1 MNILTCSNKNYMK
14 QYQRSGGMNIKVK
27 DPVSGFSHL
36 IGAVLSAVGLYY
48 LVRYAA
54 ANGTVWHIVSFA
66 IFGTSLILL
75 YTASTVYHLVIV
87 SERGST
93 ILRKIDHMMI
103 YVLIAGTYTPMC
115 LVPLRGSWGW
125 SLLIS
130 IWGLAMAGIILKI
143 LWFNAPRWLYTLF
156 YLIMGWLI
164 VIAFSP
170 LVKVMP
176 TGAMI
181 WLVAGGLLYTVGA
194 VIYGTKWPRL
204 KSKVFG
210 FHEVFHIFV
219 LYGSF
224 CHFWMMFRYVV
235 YL

>member
-1 MNILTCSNKNYMK
+1 MK
-14 QYQRSGGMNIKVK
+14 TTLNSIIGDGAMNIKVK

-36 IGAVLSAVGLYY
+36 IGAVLSAIGLYY
-48 LVRYAA
+48 LISYAA
-54 ANGTVWHIVSFA
+54 ANGTVWHIVSFS

-75 YTASTVYHLVIV
+75 YTASTLYHLLVV
-87 SERGST
+87 SERGSI

-115 LVPLRGSWGW
+115 LIPLRGSWGW
-125 SLLIS
+125 SILIS
-130 IWGLAMAGIILKI
+130 IWGIAMVGIILKI

-164 VIAFSP
+164 VIAFAP
-170 LVKVMP
+170 LVRTMP
-176 TGAMI
+176 VGAI
-181 WLVAGGLLYTVGA
+181 LGLVAGGLLYTMGA
-194 VIYGTKWPRL
+194 IIYGTKWPRF

-210 FHEVFHIFV
+210 FHEVFHMFV

-224 CHFWMMFRYVV
+224 CHFWMMFKYVL

>member
-1 MNILTCSNKNYMK
+1 MNF
-14 QYQRSGGMNIKVK
+14 RVK

-36 IGAVLSAVGLYY
+36 IGAVLSAIGLYF

-54 ANGTVWHIVSFA
+54 ANGTVWHIVSFS

-75 YTASTVYHLVIV
+75 YTASTLYHLLVV
-87 SERGST
+87 SERGSV

-115 LVPLRGSWGW
+115 LIPLRGSWGW
-125 SLLIS
+125 SILIS
-130 IWGLAMAGIILKI
+130 IWGIAMVGIVLKI

-156 YLIMGWLI
+156 YLVMGWLI
-164 VIAFSP
+164 VIAFAP
-170 LVKVMP
+170 LVRTMP
-176 TGAMI
+176 IGAII
-181 WLVAGGLLYTVGA
+181 WLIAGGLLYTAGA
-194 VIYGTKWPRL
+194 IIYGTKWPRL
-204 KSKVFG
+204 RSKVFG
-210 FHEVFHIFV
+210 FHEVFHLFV

-224 CHFWMMFRYVV
+224 CHFWMMFRYVL

>member
-1 MNILTCSNKNYMK
+1 MS
-14 QYQRSGGMNIKVK
+14 IKVK

-36 IGAVLSAVGLYY
+36 LGAVLSAIGLVF
-48 LVRYAA
+48 LVHYAVTD
-54 ANGTVWHIVSFA
+54 GTVWHIVAFS
-66 IFGTSLILL
+66 IFGASLILL
-75 YTASTVYHLVIV
+75 YTASSVYHLLVV
-87 SERGST
+87 SEKSSL

-103 YVLIAGTYTPMC
+103 YVLIAGTYTPVC
-115 LVPLRGSWGW
+115 LIPLRGGWGW
-125 SLLIS
+125 SILIS
-130 IWGLAMAGIILKI
+130 IWGIAMAGIVLKL

-164 VIAFSP
+164 VIAFVP
-170 LVKVMP
+170 LLRTMP
-176 TGAMI
+176 PAAI
-181 WLVAGGLLYTVGA
+181 LWLVAGGLLYTVGG

-210 FHEVFHIFV
+210 FHEVFHLFV

-224 CHFWMMFRYVV
+224 CHFWMMFKYVL

>member
-1 MNILTCSNKNYMK
+1 
-14 QYQRSGGMNIKVK
+14 MNIKVK

-36 IGAVLSAVGLYY
+36 VGAILSAIGLYY

-54 ANGTVWHIVSFA
+54 ANGTVWHIVSFS

-75 YTASTVYHLVIV
+75 YTASTLYHLLVV
-87 SERGST
+87 SERGSV

-115 LVPLRGSWGW
+115 LIPLRGSWGW
-125 SLLIS
+125 SILIS
-130 IWGLAMAGIILKI
+130 IWGIAMVGIILKI

-156 YLIMGWLI
+156 YLVMGWLI
-164 VIAFSP
+164 VIAFAP
-170 LVKVMP
+170 LVRTMP
-176 TGAMI
+176 VGAI
-181 WLVAGGLLYTVGA
+181 LWLVAGGLLYTVGA
-194 VIYGTKWPRL
+194 IIYGTKWPRL

-210 FHEVFHIFV
+210 FHEVFHLFV

-224 CHFWMMFRYVV
+224 CHFWMMFKYVL

>member
-1 MNILTCSNKNYMK
+1 MS
-14 QYQRSGGMNIKVK
+14 IKVK

-36 IGAVLSAVGLYY
+36 FGAVLSAVGLVF
-48 LVRYAA
+48 LVRYAVTD
-54 ANGTVWHIVSFA
+54 GTVWHIVSFS
-66 IFGTSLILL
+66 IFGASLILL
-75 YTASTVYHLVIV
+75 YTASSIYHLLVV
-87 SERGST
+87 SEKSSL

-103 YVLIAGTYTPMC
+103 YVLIAGTYTPVC
-115 LVPLRGSWGW
+115 LIPLRGSWGW
-125 SLLIS
+125 SILIS
-130 IWGLAMAGIILKI
+130 IWGIAMTGIVLKL

-164 VIAFSP
+164 VIAFVP
-170 LVKVMP
+170 LLRTMP
-176 TGAMI
+176 PAAI
-181 WLVAGGLLYTVGA
+181 WWLVAGGLLYTIGA

-210 FHEVFHIFV
+210 FHEVFHLFV

-224 CHFWMMFRYVV
+224 CHFWMMFKYVL